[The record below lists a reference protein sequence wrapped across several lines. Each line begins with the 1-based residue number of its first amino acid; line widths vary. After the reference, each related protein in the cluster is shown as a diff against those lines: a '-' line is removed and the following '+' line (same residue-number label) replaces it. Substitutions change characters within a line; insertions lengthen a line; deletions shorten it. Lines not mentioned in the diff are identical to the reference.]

1 MVQPPNDD
9 NVQQQ
14 EENAIIS
21 NEQEEKQTILCPTI
35 EKQTSSVD
43 NEKTPPAADIQN
55 ADQIDELNDAMKAL
69 SASFSG
75 ILDEVIVGKTVMVQP
90 PNDVDVE
97 PKEENVIISNDR
109 GQEQT
114 DAQDKISYLLKLS
127 GSANMPLKSTQCF
140 GGGGGG
146 PFDHGHNCQKPIIAI
161 SVTAGQVVDCI
172 GITYLRDPIVQYH
185 GGRGGNEE
193 FISLSKGEYITE
205 INVRHNTAIVQRLTF
220 KTNKGRQLGPCGG
233 EGLWLRFG
241 GNKSGMETAVL
252 APKGY
257 MLSGIKGSS
266 GVYLDSIGFH
276 WSPISQRSDD

>member
-1 MVQPPNDD
+1 MSSPDDLENYPN
-9 NVQQQ
+9 
-14 EENAIIS
+14 S
-21 NEQEEKQTILCPTI
+21 
-35 EKQTSSVD
+35 
-43 NEKTPPAADIQN
+43 
-55 ADQIDELNDAMKAL
+55 
-69 SASFSG
+69 
-75 ILDEVIVGKTVMVQP
+75 
-90 PNDVDVE
+90 
-97 PKEENVIISNDR
+97 DR
-109 GQEQT
+109 E
-114 DAQDKISYLLKLS
+114 
-127 GSANMPLKSTQCF
+127 LKSTERF
-140 GGGGGG
+140 GGDGGEK
-146 PFDHGHNCQKPIIAI
+146 FDHGHNCQKPIIAI